1 MLVVPPGSVPSN
13 VSHADA
19 ERAPDEKHN
28 ESTSQADER
37 DVGSQ
42 REAEGGGGASGGGG
56 GGDDE
61 GGNRGWTMGICALP
75 SACCV
80 CIEMGQIQSCL
91 RSEKI
96 CILPIL
102 ACLLSL
108 ALCTAGLKW
117 VFVDKIFEYKPPTY
131 SDPKRIEQGPLIIS
145 ADPTLGLPV
154 SFPRLLSSS
163 APPSPNTIRSTT
175 ASQDFTVGARPSAA
189 LIFTKGTPVN
199 ASTVLTHRAD
209 EPAASRPPSANKQ
222 IPFQQNTMEFNDII
236 FTTIGKYSNTFAVF
250 FFYDDEAHVQHIK
263 YL

>member
-1 MLVVPPGSVPSN
+1 MPVVPPGSVPSHA
-13 VSHADA
+13 SHADA

-28 ESTSQADER
+28 ETASHADER
-37 DVGSQ
+37 DAGSQ
-42 REAEGGGGASGGGG
+42 GEAEGGGGG

-61 GGNRGWTMGICALP
+61 GGGRGWTMGICALP

-117 VFVDKIFEYKPPTY
+117 VFVDKIFEYEPPTHL
-131 SDPKRIEQGPLIIS
+131 DPKRIEQGPLIIS

-154 SFPRLLSSS
+154 SFPRLLSS
-163 APPSPNTIRSTT
+163 APPSANTIRSTT
-175 ASQDFTVGARPSAA
+175 ASQDFTVGARPSGA
-189 LIFTKGTPVN
+189 LISTKVTPVN
-199 ASTVLTHRAD
+199 TSTVPTHRAD
-209 EPAASRPPSANKQ
+209 EPAASRPPKANKQ
-222 IPFQQNTMEFNDII
+222 VPFQQNTIEFNDII
-236 FTTIGKYSNTFAVF
+236 FTTIGKYRHLCS
-250 FFYDDEAHVQHIK
+250 FFYDDDAM
-263 YL
+263 